1 MGTPATPFRIEPLT
15 KAHRREGFSCGAAPL
30 DRYLQVQA
38 RQDAEKR
45 VAAAFVLIEPPA
57 NQVLGYYTLSSSSI
71 DVGQIPADLAKRLPK
86 YPSLPVTLLGRLAS
100 DVSLKSKGA
109 GDLLL
114 MDALARAL
122 QATQSIASMAVV
134 VDAKDD
140 AAEAFYRDFGFT
152 VVQDKPR
159 RLFLPMAVVAELFQ

>member
-1 MGTPATPFRIEPLT
+1 M
-15 KAHRREGFSCGAAPL
+15 
-30 DRYLQVQA
+30 
-38 RQDAEKR
+38 
-45 VAAAFVLIEPPA
+45 
-57 NQVLGYYTLSSSSI
+57 LGYYTLSSSSI

-86 YPSLPVTLLGRLAS
+86 YPSLPVTLLGRLAR
-100 DVSLKSKGA
+100 DVSLKGKGA

-134 VDAKDD
+134 LSLLPDTSVDAKDD